1 MTRKQKKILI
11 RILTSAVLLVVL
23 HFLPLSDILENVFGS
38 SDDGAA
44 PILRRAAMIVIYLIP
59 YLIVGLDV
67 IKGAIK
73 KIGTGDFLDE
83 EFLMMIATAG
93 AFAIGEYPEA
103 TAVMLFYQVGELF
116 QSIAVGKSRKS
127 IAAMMDICPDTAIV
141 LRDGAEEEVD
151 PSEVLVG
158 ETVLVKPGEK
168 VPIDGV
174 ISEGSTS
181 LNTAALTGES
191 LPVEA
196 APGSSVYSGSI
207 NLSSAIKVTT
217 TTAYENSTV
226 ARILE
231 LVENSTDKKARSE
244 KFITKF
250 ARIYTPVVVA
260 LAVLIAVIC
269 AIFTDLGVSGSIYRG
284 LIFLVVSCPCALV
297 VSVPLSFFGGI
308 GACSRRGILV
318 KGSNYLEALSKIDTV
333 VLDKTGTL
341 TEGAFAVEDIHP
353 NQIDADELIDIAALA
368 ESRSHHPV
376 AESIVKAHGTH
387 IDASRLG
394 DVEEIAGRGIRAVI
408 DNKEYFVG
416 NGKLMEDVHAD
427 FHECHLPGTVVHVSC
442 GAEYLGHIIINDV
455 LKKDSK
461 SAVCGAE
468 YLGHII
474 INDVLKKD
482 SKSAVAAM
490 RKAGVRDVVMLTGD
504 NEKVASKV
512 AAEVGITN
520 YHAGLLPAQ
529 KVDHLES
536 ILGAKSTRPAASAS
550 GAASASS
557 AAASASSAAASAS
570 EGSGASSDL
579 SRSSGLVAFVGDGI
593 NDAPVLTRADVGIAM
608 GALGSDAAIE
618 AADVVLMDD
627 HLSKIPEAIRI
638 GRKTMRIVTEN
649 IVFSILVKVAIMVL
663 GALGLVGMRVAIFG
677 DVGVLI
683 LAILNSLR
691 ALSVRS

>member
-1 MTRKQKKILI
+1 MTRKQKKNLI
-11 RILTSAVLLVVL
+11 RILTSAALLVLL

-67 IKGAIK
+67 IKGAVK

-353 NQIDADELIDIAALA
+353 SQIDADELIDIAALA

-427 FHECHLPGTVVHVSC
+427 FHECHLPGTIVHVSC
-442 GAEYLGHIIINDV
+442 GSEYLGHIIINDV

-461 SAVCGAE
+461 SAV
-468 YLGHII
+468 
-474 INDVLKKD
+474 
-482 SKSAVAAM
+482 SAM
-490 RKAGVRDVVMLTGD
+490 RKAGVRDIVMLTGD

-512 AAEVGITN
+512 ASEVGITN

-557 AAASASSAAASAS
+557 AAAYVSDA
-570 EGSGASSDL
+570 SGASDL

-649 IVFSILVKVAIMVL
+649 IVFSILVKVAVMVL
-663 GALGLVGMRVAIFG
+663 GALGLVGMRIAIFG

>member
-1 MTRKQKKILI
+1 MTRKQKKNLI
-11 RILTSAVLLVVL
+11 RILTSAALLVLL
-23 HFLPLSDILENVFGS
+23 HFLPLSDILENAFGS

-250 ARIYTPVVVA
+250 ARIYTPAVVL

-353 NQIDADELIDIAALA
+353 SQIDADELIDIAALA

-427 FHECHLPGTVVHVSC
+427 FHECHLPGTIVHVSC

-455 LKKDSK
+455 LKR
-461 SAVCGAE
+461 
-468 YLGHII
+468 
-474 INDVLKKD
+474 D

-490 RKAGVRDVVMLTGD
+490 RKAGVRDIVMLTGD

-512 AAEVGITN
+512 ASEVGITN

-529 KVDHLES
+529 KVEHLES
-536 ILGAKSTRPAASAS
+536 LLGAKSTSPAVSAS

-557 AAASASSAAASAS
+557 AAAYASDT
-570 EGSGASSDL
+570 SGASDL

-663 GALGLVGMRVAIFG
+663 GALGLVGMRIAIFG

>member
-1 MTRKQKKILI
+1 
-11 RILTSAVLLVVL
+11 
-23 HFLPLSDILENVFGS
+23 
-38 SDDGAA
+38 
-44 PILRRAAMIVIYLIP
+44 
-59 YLIVGLDV
+59 
-67 IKGAIK
+67 
-73 KIGTGDFLDE
+73 
-83 EFLMMIATAG
+83 
-93 AFAIGEYPEA
+93 
-103 TAVMLFYQVGELF
+103 MLFYQVGELF
-116 QSIAVGKSRKS
+116 QAIAVGKSRKS

-461 SAVCGAE
+461 SAV
-468 YLGHII
+468 
-474 INDVLKKD
+474 
-482 SKSAVAAM
+482 AAM
-490 RKAGVRDVVMLTGD
+490 RKAGVRDIVMLTGD

-550 GAASASS
+550 GAT
-557 AAASASSAAASAS
+557 SASSAAASAS

>member
-83 EFLMMIATAG
+83 EFLMMVATAG

-127 IAAMMDICPDTAIV
+127 IAAMMDICPDTAIA

-376 AESIVKAHGTH
+376 AESIVNAHGKD
-387 IDASRLG
+387 INSSRLG
-394 DVEEIAGRGIRAVI
+394 DVEELPGRGIRAVI
-408 DNKEYFVG
+408 DGKEYFVG

-461 SAVCGAE
+461 A
-468 YLGHII
+468 
-474 INDVLKKD
+474 
-482 SKSAVAAM
+482 AVAAM

>member
-181 LNTAALTGES
+181 LNIAALTGES

-196 APGSSVYSGSI
+196 APGSPVYSGSI

-455 LKKDSK
+455 IKKDSK
-461 SAVCGAE
+461 AAV
-468 YLGHII
+468 
-474 INDVLKKD
+474 
-482 SKSAVAAM
+482 SAM
-490 RKAGVRDVVMLTGD
+490 RRSGVRDIVMLTGD

-536 ILGAKSTRPAASAS
+536 LLGAKSTRP
-550 GAASASS
+550 
-557 AAASASSAAASAS
+557 AASASSAAASAS

>member
-11 RILTSAVLLVVL
+11 RILTSAALLVLL

-141 LRDGAEEEVD
+141 RRDGAEEKVD

-158 ETVLVKPGEK
+158 ETILVKPGEK

-196 APGSSVYSGSI
+196 VPGSSVYSGSI

-461 SAVCGAE
+461 AAV
-468 YLGHII
+468 
-474 INDVLKKD
+474 
-482 SKSAVAAM
+482 SAM
-490 RKAGVRDVVMLTGD
+490 RKAGVRDIVMLTGD

-550 GAASASS
+550 G
-557 AAASASSAAASAS
+557 AASASSAAASAS

>member
-1 MTRKQKKILI
+1 MTRKQKKNLI
-11 RILTSAVLLVVL
+11 RILTSAVLLVLL
-23 HFLPLSDILENVFGS
+23 HFLPLSDILENAFGS

-250 ARIYTPVVVA
+250 ARIYTPAVVL

-353 NQIDADELIDIAALA
+353 SQIDADELIDIAALA

-427 FHECHLPGTVVHVSC
+427 FHECHLPGTIVHVS
-442 GAEYLGHIIINDV
+442 
-455 LKKDSK
+455 
-461 SAVCGAE
+461 CGAE

-490 RKAGVRDVVMLTGD
+490 RKAGVRDIVMLTGD

-512 AAEVGITN
+512 ASEVGITN

-529 KVDHLES
+529 KVEHLES
-536 ILGAKSTRPAASAS
+536 LLGAKSTSPAASAS

-557 AAASASSAAASAS
+557 AAASASDA
-570 EGSGASSDL
+570 SGASDL

-627 HLSKIPEAIRI
+627 HLGKIPEAIRI

-649 IVFSILVKVAIMVL
+649 IVFSILVKIAIMVL
-663 GALGLVGMRVAIFG
+663 GALGLVGMRIAIFG

>member
-1 MTRKQKKILI
+1 
-11 RILTSAVLLVVL
+11 
-23 HFLPLSDILENVFGS
+23 
-38 SDDGAA
+38 
-44 PILRRAAMIVIYLIP
+44 MIVIYLIP

-73 KIGTGDFLDE
+73 KISTGDFLDE

-207 NLSSAIKVTT
+207 NLSAAIKVTT

-376 AESIVKAHGTH
+376 AESIVKTHGTH

-461 SAVCGAE
+461 AAV
-468 YLGHII
+468 
-474 INDVLKKD
+474 
-482 SKSAVAAM
+482 SAM
-490 RKAGVRDVVMLTGD
+490 RKAGVRDIVMLTGD

-557 AAASASSAAASAS
+557 AAATAS

>member
-11 RILTSAVLLVVL
+11 RILTSAALLVLL

-158 ETVLVKPGEK
+158 ETILVKPGEK

-196 APGSSVYSGSI
+196 VPGSSVYSGSI

-461 SAVCGAE
+461 AAV
-468 YLGHII
+468 
-474 INDVLKKD
+474 
-482 SKSAVAAM
+482 SAM
-490 RKAGVRDVVMLTGD
+490 RKAGVRDIVMLTGD

>member
-11 RILTSAVLLVVL
+11 RILTSAVLLVLL

-83 EFLMMIATAG
+83 EFLMMVATAG

-461 SAVCGAE
+461 A
-468 YLGHII
+468 
-474 INDVLKKD
+474 
-482 SKSAVAAM
+482 AVAAM

>member
-461 SAVCGAE
+461 SAV
-468 YLGHII
+468 
-474 INDVLKKD
+474 
-482 SKSAVAAM
+482 AAM

-550 GAASASS
+550 G
-557 AAASASSAAASAS
+557 AASASSAAASAS

>member
-83 EFLMMIATAG
+83 EFLMMVATAG

-455 LKKDSK
+455 IKKDSK
-461 SAVCGAE
+461 A
-468 YLGHII
+468 
-474 INDVLKKD
+474 
-482 SKSAVAAM
+482 AVAAM

-557 AAASASSAAASAS
+557 AAAPAS

>member
-83 EFLMMIATAG
+83 EFLMMVATAG

-207 NLSSAIKVTT
+207 NLSAAIKVTT

-461 SAVCGAE
+461 A
-468 YLGHII
+468 
-474 INDVLKKD
+474 
-482 SKSAVAAM
+482 AVAAM

-550 GAASASS
+550 GVASASS

>member
-461 SAVCGAE
+461 A
-468 YLGHII
+468 
-474 INDVLKKD
+474 
-482 SKSAVAAM
+482 AVAAM

-557 AAASASSAAASAS
+557 AAATAS

-691 ALSVRS
+691 ALSIRS

>member
-1 MTRKQKKILI
+1 MTRKQKKNLI
-11 RILTSAVLLVVL
+11 RILTSAALLVLL

-67 IKGAIK
+67 IKGAVK

-353 NQIDADELIDIAALA
+353 SQIDADELIDIAALA

-427 FHECHLPGTVVHVSC
+427 FHECHLPGTIVHVSC
-442 GAEYLGHIIINDV
+442 GSEYLGHIIINDV

-461 SAVCGAE
+461 SAV
-468 YLGHII
+468 
-474 INDVLKKD
+474 
-482 SKSAVAAM
+482 SAM
-490 RKAGVRDVVMLTGD
+490 RKAGVRDIVMLTGD

-512 AAEVGITN
+512 ASEVGITN

-557 AAASASSAAASAS
+557 AAAYVSDA
-570 EGSGASSDL
+570 SGASDL

-649 IVFSILVKVAIMVL
+649 IVFSILVKVAVMVL
-663 GALGLVGMRVAIFG
+663 GALGLVGMRIAIFG

-691 ALSVRS
+691 ALSVHS

>member
-1 MTRKQKKILI
+1 MTRKQKKNLI
-11 RILTSAVLLVVL
+11 RILTSAALLVLL
-23 HFLPLSDILENVFGS
+23 HFLPLSDIIESIFGS

-353 NQIDADELIDIAALA
+353 SQIDADELIDIAALA

-427 FHECHLPGTVVHVSC
+427 FHECHLPGTIVHVSC
-442 GAEYLGHIIINDV
+442 GSEYLGHIIINDV

-461 SAVCGAE
+461 SAV
-468 YLGHII
+468 
-474 INDVLKKD
+474 
-482 SKSAVAAM
+482 SAM
-490 RKAGVRDVVMLTGD
+490 RKAGVRDIVMLTGD

-512 AAEVGITN
+512 ASEVGITN

-529 KVDHLES
+529 KVEHLES
-536 ILGAKSTRPAASAS
+536 LLGAKSTSPAASAS

-557 AAASASSAAASAS
+557 AAASASDA
-570 EGSGASSDL
+570 SGASDL
-579 SRSSGLVAFVGDGI
+579 SRSFGLVAFVGDGI

-663 GALGLVGMRVAIFG
+663 GALGLVGMRIAIFG

>member
-455 LKKDSK
+455 IKKDSK
-461 SAVCGAE
+461 AAV
-468 YLGHII
+468 
-474 INDVLKKD
+474 
-482 SKSAVAAM
+482 SSM
-490 RKAGVRDVVMLTGD
+490 RKAGVRDIVMLTGD

-550 GAASASS
+550 G
-557 AAASASSAAASAS
+557 AASASSAAASAS

>member
-1 MTRKQKKILI
+1 MTRKQKKNLI
-11 RILTSAVLLVVL
+11 RILVSAALLVVL
-23 HFLPLSDILENVFGS
+23 HFLPLSDILENIFGS

-93 AFAIGEYPEA
+93 AFAIGDYPEA

-151 PSEVLVG
+151 PSEVEVG

-231 LVENSTDKKARSE
+231 LVENSTDKKASSE

-308 GACSRRGILV
+308 GAASRRGILV
-318 KGSNYLEALSKIDTV
+318 KGSNYLEALSKIDTI

-427 FHECHLPGTVVHVSC
+427 FHECHLPGTVVHVAC
-442 GAEYLGHIIINDV
+442 GSEYLGHIIINDV
-455 LKKDSK
+455 IKKDSK
-461 SAVCGAE
+461 
-468 YLGHII
+468 
-474 INDVLKKD
+474 D
-482 SKSAVAAM
+482 AVADM
-490 RKAGVRDVVMLTGD
+490 RRSGVRDIIMLTGD
-504 NEKVASKV
+504 NEKVAAKV
-512 AAEVGITN
+512 ASEVGITN

-529 KVDHLES
+529 KVEELES
-536 ILGAKSTRPAASAS
+536 ILGAKSTRPAASSGSATNNETSAS
-550 GAASASS
+550 GRASS
-557 AAASASSAAASAS
+557 SVSVASSPA
-570 EGSGASSDL
+570 
-579 SRSSGLVAFVGDGI
+579 RTSGLVACVGDGI

>member
-207 NLSSAIKVTT
+207 NLSAAIKVTT

-461 SAVCGAE
+461 A
-468 YLGHII
+468 
-474 INDVLKKD
+474 
-482 SKSAVAAM
+482 AVAAM

-550 GAASASS
+550 GVASASS

>member
-1 MTRKQKKILI
+1 
-11 RILTSAVLLVVL
+11 
-23 HFLPLSDILENVFGS
+23 
-38 SDDGAA
+38 
-44 PILRRAAMIVIYLIP
+44 
-59 YLIVGLDV
+59 
-67 IKGAIK
+67 
-73 KIGTGDFLDE
+73 
-83 EFLMMIATAG
+83 
-93 AFAIGEYPEA
+93 
-103 TAVMLFYQVGELF
+103 MLFYQVGELF

-196 APGSSVYSGSI
+196 APGSPVYSGSI

-455 LKKDSK
+455 IKKDSK
-461 SAVCGAE
+461 AAV
-468 YLGHII
+468 
-474 INDVLKKD
+474 
-482 SKSAVAAM
+482 SAM
-490 RKAGVRDVVMLTGD
+490 RRSGVRDIVMLTGD

-536 ILGAKSTRPAASAS
+536 LLGAKSTRP
-550 GAASASS
+550 
-557 AAASASSAAASAS
+557 AASASSAAASAS

>member
-1 MTRKQKKILI
+1 MTRKQKKNLI
-11 RILTSAVLLVVL
+11 RILTSAALLVLL
-23 HFLPLSDILENVFGS
+23 HFLPLSDIIESIFGS

-250 ARIYTPVVVA
+250 ARIYTPAVVL

-353 NQIDADELIDIAALA
+353 SQIDADELIDIAALA

-427 FHECHLPGTVVHVSC
+427 FHECHLPGTIVHVSC
-442 GAEYLGHIIINDV
+442 G
-455 LKKDSK
+455 S
-461 SAVCGAE
+461 E

-490 RKAGVRDVVMLTGD
+490 RKAGVRDIVMLTGD

-529 KVDHLES
+529 KVEHLES
-536 ILGAKSTRPAASAS
+536 LLGAKSTSPAASAS

-557 AAASASSAAASAS
+557 AAASASDA
-570 EGSGASSDL
+570 SGASDL

-663 GALGLVGMRVAIFG
+663 GALGLVGMRIAIFG

>member
-196 APGSSVYSGSI
+196 APGSPVYSGSI

-455 LKKDSK
+455 IKKDSK
-461 SAVCGAE
+461 AAV
-468 YLGHII
+468 
-474 INDVLKKD
+474 
-482 SKSAVAAM
+482 SAM
-490 RKAGVRDVVMLTGD
+490 RRSGVRDIVMLTGD

-536 ILGAKSTRPAASAS
+536 LLGAKSTRP
-550 GAASASS
+550 
-557 AAASASSAAASAS
+557 AASASSAAASAS